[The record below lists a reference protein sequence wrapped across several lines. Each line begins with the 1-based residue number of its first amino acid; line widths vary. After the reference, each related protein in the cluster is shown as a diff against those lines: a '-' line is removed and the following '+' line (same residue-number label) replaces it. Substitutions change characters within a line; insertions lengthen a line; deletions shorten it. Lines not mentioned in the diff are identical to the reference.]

1 MNAWFRR
8 LLLILTIGGGFA
20 GVLLTIHSLPQ
31 GNKVIGYISLLAFIG
46 LYSYGIFVGFKLSEG
61 PVPLEHL
68 RVYFG
73 LQIPFI
79 SSPLIA
85 YRFCSGLSA
94 TVAIIQPG
102 LRGGL
107 GLPLGQ
113 CVAVCNTLVS
123 AVGRWHQFG
132 CVSNSASLVFSL
144 GGVPEE
150 ALVQNLTKR
159 CSQRL
164 HCAKLSMSILGWRA
178 FTCCR

>member
-1 MNAWFRR
+1 VRLILRHLSVYFSLGLMNAWFRR

-102 LRGGL
+102 LRGRWDYRL
-107 GLPLGQ
+107 GSVWRFVIHSSAPWGVGINLVAL
-113 CVAVCNTLVS
+113 VIVLLLYSRWAVC
-123 AVGRWHQFG
+123 RKK
-132 CVSNSASLVFSL
+132 
-144 GGVPEE
+144 P
-150 ALVQNLTKR
+150 
-159 CSQRL
+159 
-164 HCAKLSMSILGWRA
+164 
-178 FTCCR
+178 